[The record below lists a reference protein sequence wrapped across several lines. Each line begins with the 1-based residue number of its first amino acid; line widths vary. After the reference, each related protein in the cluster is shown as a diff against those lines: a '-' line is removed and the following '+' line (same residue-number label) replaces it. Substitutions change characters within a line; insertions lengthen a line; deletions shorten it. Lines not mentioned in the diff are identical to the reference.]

1 MLFQREEKSSVF
13 PTSYC
18 RILLLIYI
26 SFNSVL
32 CLEMILVL
40 NRTGFSYCLHPKL
53 LTLPFIILA

>member
-1 MLFQREEKSSVF
+1 MLLQRVRKSSTF

-32 CLEMILVL
+32 CLEMTLVL
-40 NRTGFSYCLHPKL
+40 NRNYLLIASHPEL
-53 LTLPFIILA
+53 LTLQFI